1 MIRPVNVIEIEG
13 LLFLEFGQ
21 MQVCKFFPSS
31 EVTRVIKMEFFQ
43 LKNLSVLVLM
53 TSLDGKN
60 RFFT

>member
-1 MIRPVNVIEIEG
+1 MILPVNVIEIEG

-21 MQVCKFFPSS
+21 MQVRKFFPSS
-31 EVTRVIKMEFFQ
+31 EVTRVIKMELFQ